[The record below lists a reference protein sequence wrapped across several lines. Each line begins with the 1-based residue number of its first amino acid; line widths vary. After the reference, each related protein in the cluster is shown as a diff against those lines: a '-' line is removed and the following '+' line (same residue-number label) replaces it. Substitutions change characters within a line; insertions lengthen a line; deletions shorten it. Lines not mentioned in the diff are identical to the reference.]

1 MAKLTATQLD
11 ALANSHKSSLSALNA
26 LVTLYRN
33 PSTGATVGS
42 TPVHLSVASST
53 SISTLVVD
61 SPNRLTVEITNDSTS
76 ILYIKKG
83 ATVSSTAYTYKL
95 FPSDLLIIDDYT
107 GIVTGIW
114 VTAVG
119 TAQITETTY

>member
-1 MAKLTATQLD
+1 MAKLTETQLD
-11 ALANSHKSSLSALNA
+11 TLANSHKSSLSALNA

-33 PSTGATVGS
+33 PDAGGTAGS
-42 TPVHLSVASST
+42 TPVHSSVASST
-53 SISTLVVD
+53 SSVTLVAD

-76 ILYIKKG
+76 ILYIKKE
-83 ATVSSTAYTYKL
+83 ATVSSAAYTYKL
-95 FPSDLLIIDDYT
+95 FPNDLLIIDDYT
-107 GIVTGIW
+107 GVVSGIW